1 MVRFLRLIRSF
12 DKFGEAPKLRY
23 KGEEQYKTK
32 FGGVISLMINVFVL
46 VFAVIK
52 IKQVVDKSD
61 NSVANFESFTE
72 ILRDPTSYNFQ
83 ENQYSFFIIAFNK

>member
-1 MVRFLRLIRSF
+1 
-12 DKFGEAPKLRY
+12 
-23 KGEEQYKTK
+23 
-32 FGGVISLMINVFVL
+32 MINVFVL